1 MFGEMSIGDVVVVV
15 VLYVIDV
22 GIEVI
27 KLWYMW

>member
-27 KLWYMW
+27 KLWYM